1 MKKVLILGCSFS
13 TGSFDNDDKLIEKSP
28 GWFNFIDVLKDYH
41 VTVFACPGMGFLAWA
56 QLIIMLKIEHYDMVI
71 VQGTQEPRPNVIDEK
86 KFEFGQRTDFIKDK
100 HNIDNV
106 DIINLRHMGVN
117 NEVHILKSSVMNI
130 CTMTSFWAFN
140 FVESVCKDLNLESYY
155 LSISDDKT
163 NTLFKQKPKYLKM
176 LATDL
181 YTKVNIKY
189 PKHQTLEQ
197 NKQIGSIL
205 NDHFKRYR

>member
-13 TGSFDNDDKLIEKSP
+13 TGSFDNDDNLIEKSP

-117 NEVHILKSSVMNI
+117 NEEHISKSSVMNI

-140 FVESVCKDLNLESYY
+140 FIESVCKDLNLESYY

-181 YTKVNIKY
+181 YTKVNIEY

-205 NDHFKRYR
+205 NDYFKRYR